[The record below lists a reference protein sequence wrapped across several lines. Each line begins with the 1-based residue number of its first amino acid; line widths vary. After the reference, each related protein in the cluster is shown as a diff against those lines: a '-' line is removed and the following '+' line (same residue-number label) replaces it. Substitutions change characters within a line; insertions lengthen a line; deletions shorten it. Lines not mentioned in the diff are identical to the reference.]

1 MTSITTTSL
10 PQFFAVLSRPRS
22 HHHYYN
28 RCHRRHNHNHNH
40 QLCHCHQ
47 QHRRHNH
54 QRCHHRQEA
63 RPIGPEGGVV
73 ASPLLPEVNFVVMVI
88 TIIMMN
94 MILVIVIFILI
105 ILTLVITS
113 SSWLSWSLPRI
124 KPPLRLNVSSHRELW
139 QNRSLLDFQFA
150 PYPKIS
156 PTTFS
161 HRLFEKWIWDIR
173 RMVWKQKDPNCF
185 RLDLPPQY
193 AQWSPGGGS
202 STGSRSDRWTTIKEP
217 SNSLRSDNS
226 SINEVMGPYTKI
238 NCWDFFGN
246 RSGAHCL
253 RITSLTAPLGSKH
266 QCCHWKTIIWS
277 SMLLLAMML
286 MMVLFRPITVRMPL
300 PQPNPANEDTL
311 MLVSGWV
318 LCFLLYRLLL
328 EKKIIAGDGEN

>member
-22 HHHYYN
+22 HHHHY
-28 RCHRRHNHNHNH
+28 HRRHNHDNNHNH
-40 QLCHCHQ
+40 QLCYCHQ

-105 ILTLVITS
+105 IVIIILFWS
-113 SSWLSWSLPRI
+113 SWSLPRI

-161 HRLFEKWIWDIR
+161 HRSFEKWIRDVR

-185 RLDLPPQY
+185 RLGLPPQY
-193 AQWSPGGGS
+193 VQWSPGGGS

-217 SNSLRSDNS
+217 SNS
-226 SINEVMGPYTKI
+226 P
-238 NCWDFFGN
+238 
-246 RSGAHCL
+246 
-253 RITSLTAPLGSKH
+253 
-266 QCCHWKTIIWS
+266 
-277 SMLLLAMML
+277 
-286 MMVLFRPITVRMPL
+286 
-300 PQPNPANEDTL
+300 
-311 MLVSGWV
+311 
-318 LCFLLYRLLL
+318 
-328 EKKIIAGDGEN
+328 

>member
-1 MTSITTTSL
+1 MICLYSMPILCLDVKSKCCALSNHKFLPSISNLTANPTENNNPGVWTTFMLIYIWSCNHNFGSISLFQNPYVEPGPARMTSITTTSL

-22 HHHYYN
+22 HHHHY
-28 RCHRRHNHNHNH
+28 HRRHNHDHNH

-113 SSWLSWSLPRI
+113 SSWSSWSLPRI

-173 RMVWKQKDPNCF
+173 RMVWKQKDPNCL
-185 RLDLPPQY
+185 RLGLPPQY
-193 AQWSPGGGS
+193 VQWSPGGGS
-202 STGSRSDRWTTIKEP
+202 STGSRSDRWTMIKEP
-217 SNSLRSDNS
+217 SNC
-226 SINEVMGPYTKI
+226 P
-238 NCWDFFGN
+238 
-246 RSGAHCL
+246 
-253 RITSLTAPLGSKH
+253 
-266 QCCHWKTIIWS
+266 
-277 SMLLLAMML
+277 
-286 MMVLFRPITVRMPL
+286 
-300 PQPNPANEDTL
+300 
-311 MLVSGWV
+311 
-318 LCFLLYRLLL
+318 
-328 EKKIIAGDGEN
+328 